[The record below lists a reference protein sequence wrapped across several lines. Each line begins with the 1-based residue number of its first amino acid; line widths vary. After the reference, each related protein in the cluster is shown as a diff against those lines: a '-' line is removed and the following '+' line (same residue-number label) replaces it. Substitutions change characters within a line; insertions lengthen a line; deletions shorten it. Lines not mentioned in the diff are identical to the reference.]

1 MDPSSYVYATAYRFI
16 DATGDYQNG
25 DEATAVT
32 WSSLASGSNEVQTI
46 ELSGIEKFKSG
57 AFEFVA
63 SGAALA
69 AGVAALL

>member
-16 DATGDYQNG
+16 YTTDDYQNG

-46 ELSGIEKFKSG
+46 ELSGIEKSG